1 MIGSRVWVCRVGS
14 GGIQLVTR
22 RWPVAAAKQAG
33 EQMVVWCT
41 TRAAEYVQP
50 PFLLLL
56 LLHSHNWLQTN
67 PGQLA
72 TSQASIGKQEN
83 ISLGAA
89 QSNHVPP
96 PSPPVAS
103 PLWASE
109 GKRPPLQSA
118 RCCYCSAALPQ
129 LSTACCCCS
138 GCRTAAALAGLGR
151 TIRPPFGAD
160 NSNRGQQT
168 RPGKPGS
175 SLCIE
180 QLLLWER

>member
-1 MIGSRVWVCRVGS
+1 MVIGSGVWVWRVGS

-50 PFLLLL
+50 PPLLLL
-56 LLHSHNWLQTN
+56 LLLLLLSHNWLQTN

-72 TSQASIGKQEN
+72 TSQARIGKQEN

-118 RCCYCSAALPQ
+118 RCCCCSPTALHRLLLLPN
-129 LSTACCCCS
+129 CCCS
-138 GCRTAAALAGLGR
+138 WPWADDPPA
-151 TIRPPFGAD
+151 IRGGQFQPGAT
-160 NSNRGQQT
+160 NET
-168 RPGKPGS
+168 WPAW
-175 SLCIE
+175 
-180 QLLLWER
+180 LLSA